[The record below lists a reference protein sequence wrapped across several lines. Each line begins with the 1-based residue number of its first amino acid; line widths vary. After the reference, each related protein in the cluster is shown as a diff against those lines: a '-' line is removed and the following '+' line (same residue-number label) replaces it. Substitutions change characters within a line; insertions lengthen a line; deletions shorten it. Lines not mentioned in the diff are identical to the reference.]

1 MRFRNMKILF
11 IAMML
16 LLTATACSDTEK
28 SGIPLAKEVTAAAT
42 ATNTEELLLIGDDEE
57 TFKIAIASILSIR
70 ETHRTYN
77 KFLNYIERELGI
89 PVEIVQKQTY
99 SEIKRA
105 FERGEVD
112 AGIVCAYLAVL
123 GNDAGIFE
131 SVAKP
136 VRNEDEVF
144 KSYIIVKKDA
154 DYQSLLDL
162 KEKSFAFSDP
172 LSYSG
177 FLFPNYELRKSG
189 YDVGNFFE
197 KTYFTYSHDNTIVAV
212 ANGLV
217 DGGATHSDVYKQ
229 LKQENDPVI
238 DQIKIIGKGPYV
250 GNSPLV
256 VRPDIDSD
264 VKEKLID
271 VVLSMHLNR
280 RGKWALNKLNVDYF
294 VEPKPEL
301 YEPVYGMLVDL
312 GEKK

>member
-28 SGIPLAKEVTAAAT
+28 SGIPLAKEVAAA
-42 ATNTEELLLIGDDEE
+42 ATNTEELLLIDDDEE

-77 KFLNYIERELGI
+77 KFLNYIERELGM

-136 VRNEDEVF
+136 IRNDDEVF

-162 KEKSFAFSDP
+162 KDKSFAFSDP

-217 DGGATHSDVYKQ
+217 DGGSTHSDVYKQ
-229 LKQENDPVI
+229 LKQENDPII
-238 DQIKIIGKGPYV
+238 DEIKIIGKGPDV

-256 VRPDIDSD
+256 VRPDMDEEI
-264 VKEKLID
+264 KERLVD
-271 VVLSMHLNR
+271 VVLSMHESNYGNR
-280 RGKWALNKLNVDYF
+280 ALKKLNVDHF
-294 VEPKPEL
+294 IKPAPNL
-301 YEPVYGMLVDL
+301 YEPINEMLVEL
-312 GEKK
+312 GETK